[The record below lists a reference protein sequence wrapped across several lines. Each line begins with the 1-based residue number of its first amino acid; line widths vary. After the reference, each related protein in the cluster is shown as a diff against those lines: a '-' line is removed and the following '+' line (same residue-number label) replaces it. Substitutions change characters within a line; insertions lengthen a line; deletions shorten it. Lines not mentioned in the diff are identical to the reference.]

1 VIVRLPARAVP
12 LLWLCLSGCSGLFK
26 SNAQPEQ
33 IYFLRAPPAQGA
45 TAGAA
50 SPGAAAAAADGATAS
65 AASLARMGVS
75 IRVGHPL
82 AAPGLDT
89 AHIML
94 VQADHRMNFFAGS
107 RWPAPLPDVVEA
119 LTVQTLRASN
129 AWASV
134 EDSSSPFPSDY
145 LLQVAVRRFEADY
158 AESGSAP
165 AVHVVL
171 DCTVGR
177 REGRDII
184 ATFVASGT
192 TAAAAN
198 RLSDVVAA
206 FEQASGAALVV
217 LSQQAAQT
225 VRSDAQRAAQN
236 GEKPVPSATR

>member
-1 VIVRLPARAVP
+1 MRRPLALRGIP
-12 LLWLCLSGCSGLFK
+12 LLCVCLAGCSGLFK
-26 SNAQPEQ
+26 STAPPEQ
-33 IYFLRAPPAQGA
+33 IYFLRAPA
-45 TAGAA
+45 AGAGTSA
-50 SPGAAAAAADGATAS
+50 TGSTSPAGSTSAADGTAVG
-65 AASLARMGVS
+65 ASV
-75 IRVGHPL
+75 RVGHPM
-82 AAPGLDT
+82 AGPGLDT
-89 AHIML
+89 PRIML

-107 RWPAPLPDVVEA
+107 RWPAPLPNVVEA
-119 LTVQTLRASN
+119 LAVQTLRASN

-192 TAAAAN
+192 AAAAAN

-206 FEQASGAALVV
+206 FEQATGVALQA
-217 LSQQAAQT
+217 LSQQTAQA
-225 VRSDAQRAAQN
+225 VRRDVQRATQN
-236 GEKPVPSATR
+236 ADAPAPSSKR